1 MVPPQRG
8 DSSSSG
14 VPPPRERRESLAAW
28 RFDTGEEAYA
38 LLVLPLS
45 FDAEEICGRLTPA
58 EREVARLVVGGLSN
72 AEIAR
77 RRGGSPR
84 TVANQAASIFRK
96 LGVRSRLGL
105 YALIARGISHHAD
118 GHA

>member
-8 DSSSSG
+8 HPSSSG

-45 FDAEEICGRLTPA
+45 FDAEAIWDRLTAA
-58 EREVARLVVGGLSN
+58 ECEVAHLIAAGLSN

-77 RRGGSPR
+77 RRGVSPR
-84 TVANQAASIFRK
+84 TVANQAARIFRK
-96 LGVRSRLGL
+96 LGVASRLGF
-105 YALIARGISHHAD
+105 YALIAQGVAHRAD
-118 GHA
+118 GRR